1 MKISLDLDWDSVDN
15 VTTENLLTHYR
26 IVMAMIEDENRA
38 MDLEYNTKLRDAL
51 KVVLDYFGIEV

>member
-1 MKISLDLDWDSVDN
+1 
-15 VTTENLLTHYR
+15 
-26 IVMAMIEDENRA
+26 MAMIEDENRA